1 VFGLSAWELREHSLE
16 WLQDVSQTVVRR
28 RQSDK
33 ADALTF
39 AVLAAAVG
47 AGSEEA
53 ASEVERLM
61 NELVPAEEDA
71 SRSHLLNPDAQTDWG
86 AVRNGGLATMAVQ
99 RVKVSPDPEGTT

>member
-1 VFGLSAWELREHSLE
+1 M
-16 WLQDVSQTVVRR
+16 RR
-28 RQSDK
+28 RRSDK

-47 AGSEEA
+47 AGSEDA

-61 NELVPAEEDA
+61 GELVPPEEDA

-86 AVRNGGLATMAVQ
+86 AVRGGGLATMAVQ
-99 RVKVSPDPEGTT
+99 RVQVSPEPGEPT